1 MRTIFLLFNTIL
13 LAIGNCGGPLL
24 LRLYFLRGGARL
36 WFSTWLQTAA
46 WPVVFIP
53 LLISYLRRRRR
64 RSDVDSNTKFFLM
77 TPCLFISG
85 ALIGL
90 LVGLMNYLYTYGVA
104 KLPVSTSSLIVSSQL
119 AFTALFAFFL
129 VKQHFTAFSVNSI
142 VLLTAGAVVLGLRAG
157 NDRPAGES
165 NKEYGLGF
173 VLTLGSAAL
182 YGLIMPLVELIYN
195 KANTP
200 IGYILVLEFQ
210 MVVSLAATL
219 FCSVGMFINHDFQ
232 VIPRE
237 AREFELGAA
246 KYYILVIC
254 SGIIFQFFLIGAL
267 GVICY
272 GSSLLS
278 VVINTVLLPV
288 TELLA
293 VILFHEKFQP
303 EKGVSLFLCLWGF
316 VSYFYGEM
324 KRNKDMEEKE
334 KNQTPQTTEM
344 TPTSHVA

>member
-1 MRTIFLLFNTIL
+1 MRTILLLFNVVL
-13 LAIGNCGGPLL
+13 LAIGNCATPLL
-24 LRLYFLRGGARL
+24 LRLYFLRGGNRL

-46 WPVVFIP
+46 CPVVFIP

-64 RSDVDSNTKFFLM
+64 RSDTKFFLM

-85 ALIGL
+85 VLIGL
-90 LVGLMNYLYTYGVA
+90 LMGLMNYLYTYGMA

-129 VKQHFTAFSVNSI
+129 VKQQFTAFSVNSI

-165 NKEYGLGF
+165 NKEYALGF
-173 VLTLGSAAL
+173 VLTLASAGL
-182 YGLIMPLVELIYN
+182 YGLIMPLVELIYK

-210 MVVSLAATL
+210 MVMSFAATL
-219 FCSVGMFINHDFQ
+219 FCTVGMFINRDFQ

-246 KYYILVIC
+246 KYYIVVVC
-254 SGIIFQFFLIGAL
+254 TGITSQSFLMGAL

-278 VVINTVLLPV
+278 VIINTVLLPV

-293 VILFHEKFQP
+293 VISFHEKFQA

-316 VSYFYGEM
+316 VSYFYGEI
-324 KRNKDMEEKE
+324 KRRSKDMVDEE

-344 TPTSHVA
+344 TPISHVA